1 MNSVSITLFVL
12 PSMRI
17 GGGSNETIRLAS
29 ELRTRGA
36 DSRIVSLWKHP
47 ISAHTQDPSRVSD
60 VPVTYLS
67 QLPPRKLRAPFD
79 VTFLWLRFR
88 SFLRN
93 LVSESG
99 NNEIN
104 VVLTHYST
112 LPFGWFVPRARRY
125 CFVQGEE
132 WKFLPPGPLQ
142 RALRRFIF
150 ATFRRSQVITANAYL
165 TQTMSSAGIAPLAEA
180 RIWAAPDFAAQSSE
194 ERDLDLVV
202 VLRRGYPKRL
212 DLYLELLNETRK
224 IGLKSAVITSEDAIA
239 FKACRLADVCILR
252 PTLKE
257 MKSIYQQSKLFILL
271 SEREGFG
278 LPPLEA
284 MGAGCVPICRDSG
297 GVRCY
302 MVGSLAQNLV
312 PLEAPLEVIL
322 GRLRALLANPK
333 LLSSLS
339 VDAREIFLNGARQA
353 AEHREQALACLCS
366 I

>member
-1 MNSVSITLFVL
+1 LSL
-12 PSMRI
+12 
-17 GGGSNETIRLAS
+17 LA
-29 ELRTRGA
+29 
-36 DSRIVSLWKHP
+36 
-47 ISAHTQDPSRVSD
+47 
-60 VPVTYLS
+60 
-67 QLPPRKLRAPFD
+67 PRKLRAAFD
-79 VTFLWLRFR
+79 VMFLWLRFR

-93 LVSESG
+93 LIRESD
-99 NNEIN
+99 NREIN

-112 LPFGWFVPRARRY
+112 LPFGWLVPRARRY

-150 ATFRRSQVITANAYL
+150 ATFRRCHVITASAYL
-165 TQTMSSAGIAPLAEA
+165 TQTISSAGVAPLAEA
-180 RIWAAPDFAAQSSE
+180 RIWAAPDFGCPQSSQ
-194 ERDLDLVV
+194 ERHLDLVV

-212 DLYLELLNETRK
+212 DLYLQLLSETKR
-224 IGLKSAVITSEDAIA
+224 ISLKSAVITSEDAIA
-239 FKACRLADVCILR
+239 FKVCGVADLCLLR
-252 PTLKE
+252 PSLKE

-302 MVGSLAQNLV
+302 MVGSLAQNLI
-312 PLEAPLEVIL
+312 PLEAPLEVMID
-322 GRLRALLANPK
+322 RLRALLADPK

-339 VDAREIFLNGARQA
+339 LEGKEIFLNGARQA
-353 AEHREQALACLCS
+353 AEHREQALACLSS